1 MAQLSSDS
9 FAFGGALQRLD
20 DALDDLAARLPVV
33 PETEAIPLGEALG
46 RVLAENCLSPIPV
59 PNFDNSAVDGYAVRA
74 GDLAADRVTR
84 LPVGARIPAGQ
95 RDVAPLQAGQA
106 ARIFTGAM
114 MPQNADT
121 VFMQE
126 DVRVDGET
134 VLLPPGLKAGSNRRF
149 AGEDFAQEAPVV
161 RAGTRL
167 KPQHLAGLA
176 AAGFSHVVVR
186 KPLRV
191 AMFSTGDEILDRA
204 SLGQATELPKGCQ
217 FDSNRPML
225 RALLAMRG
233 MAVHDLG
240 ILPDDRAT
248 ITRALAEAAQECDA
262 ILTSGGVST
271 GEEDHVKAAVEA
283 AGRLDFWRLAI
294 KPGRPVA
301 MGTIN
306 QVPLLGMPGNPAAVF
321 ITFTRFV
328 GPVLDMLAGATPLR
342 PSAFAVKSGF
352 DYKKKAERREYVRV
366 FFARDA
372 SGALVAQRFP
382 KDGAALISSL
392 IAADALAELAEER
405 VAVKAGEMINV
416 LPMNSLLG

>member
-9 FAFGGALQRLD
+9 FAFGGALRRLD
-20 DALDDLAARLPVV
+20 DALNDLTARLPVV
-33 PETEAIPLGEALG
+33 ADAETVRLEEALG
-46 RVLAENCLSPIPV
+46 RVLAETCCSPARV

-74 GDLAADRVTR
+74 SDLAAGGVTR
-84 LPVGARIPAGQ
+84 LPVGTRIPAGMLA
-95 RDVAPLQAGQA
+95 VPPLKIGEA

-114 MPQNADT
+114 MPDGADT

-126 DVRVDGET
+126 DVTAEKGD
-134 VLLPPGLKAGSNRRF
+134 VLLPSGLKAGSNRRF
-149 AGEDFAQEAPVV
+149 AGEDFALGAPVV
-161 RAGTRL
+161 LAGTRL
-167 KPQHLAGLA
+167 KPQHIAGLA
-176 AAGFSHVVVR
+176 AAGFSPVMVR

-191 AMFSTGDEILDRA
+191 ALFSTGDEIRDRA
-204 SLGQATELPKGCQ
+204 SLNDATDLPKGCQ

-233 MAVHDLG
+233 IAVRDLG
-240 ILPDDRAT
+240 VLPDDRAI
-248 ITRALAEAAQECDA
+248 ITRALADAAQDCDA

-294 KPGRPVA
+294 KPGRPIA

-328 GPVLDMLAGATPLR
+328 GPVLDMLAGAKPLR
-342 PSAFAVKSGF
+342 PRAFVVQSGF
-352 DYKKKAERREYVRV
+352 DYKKKADRREYVRV
-366 FFARDA
+366 FFEQDA
-372 SGALVAQRFP
+372 SGVLTAQRFP

-392 IAADALAELAEER
+392 IAADALVELEEER
-405 VAVKAGEMINV
+405 ISVKAGDMINV
-416 LPMNSLLG
+416 LPINALLS